1 MNGIFGFSRRR
12 FNWRHAFFSLH
23 GRLSRRSFW
32 LAALI
37 VTALSPLV
45 YFALATLLGATLSGD
60 RNEVIAVA
68 AFIEFVVM
76 LYPRVAIEI
85 KRLHD
90 FDWSGWWAL
99 PMNLLQLFAVL
110 VYSAAMQSVDSEG
123 TRVGLGVSILL
134 VLYIAL
140 GTPSGDRRQNRFGA
154 PT

>member
-37 VTALSPLV
+37 AAALSPLV
-45 YFALATLLGATLSGD
+45 YFSLVALLRASGNED
-60 RNEVIAVA
+60 YNEVIAVA
-68 AFIEFVVM
+68 TFIEFVVM
-76 LYPRVAIEI
+76 LYPRLAIEI

-90 FDWSGWWAL
+90 FDWSVAL
-99 PMNLLQLFAVL
+99 
-110 VYSAAMQSVDSEG
+110 QSVDSEG
-123 TRVGLGVSILL
+123 TRVGLGVSIPLA
-134 VLYIAL
+134 LYIVL
-140 GTPSGDRRQNRFGA
+140 GAPRGDRRQNRFGM

>member
-37 VTALSPLV
+37 AAALSPLV
-45 YFALATLLGATLSGD
+45 YFSLVALLRASGNED
-60 RNEVIAVA
+60 YNEVIAVA
-68 AFIEFVVM
+68 TFIEFVVM
-76 LYPRVAIEI
+76 LYPRLAIEI

-90 FDWSGWWAL
+90 FDWSGWWAV
-99 PMNLLQLFAVL
+99 PMNLLQPFAVL
-110 VYSAAMQSVDSEG
+110 VYSVALQSVDSEG
-123 TRVGLGVSILL
+123 TRVGLGVSIPLA
-134 VLYIAL
+134 LYIVL
-140 GTPSGDRRQNRFGA
+140 GAPRGDRRQNRFGM

>member
-12 FNWRHAFFSLH
+12 FDWRHAFFSLH

-32 LAALI
+32 IAALI
-37 VTALSPLV
+37 AAALGPVV
-45 YFALATLLGATLSGD
+45 YYVLAGLLHATVSED
-60 RNEVIAVA
+60 RNVVIAVA
-68 AFIEFVVM
+68 TFIEFVVM

-110 VYSAAMQSVDSEG
+110 AYSAALQSVDSEG

-134 VLYIAL
+134 LLYITL
-140 GTPSGDRRQNRFGA
+140 GTPRGDKRQNRFGA
-154 PT
+154 PR